1 MVDERSDVK
10 FPLWRK
16 KVDSSLFQHSMTVIP
31 EWVKNDVF
39 DIVEIFS
46 ESSKK
51 HPSSKVIVEFID
63 DKKSSTH
70 DGWVTTTKFREKWAA
85 KRKPVM
91 RFSFDARLTTKMQ
104 NKFSMSY
111 ARDVERKRKEYKV
124 SEIEAEMPF
133 YEFLD
138 IEWDKENRK
147 FLLRPHFRLEKSNIL
162 PPTLLT
168 MPRQSSSIGD
178 LGFEPGLLF
187 ENRQELSSSGIHR
200 PVQPGIWNA
209 GGDYAVSIIVSGGYI
224 DDHDDGESLLYTGQG
239 GRNEKGRHV
248 TDQELTR
255 GNLGLF
261 NSMKEKV
268 PVRVTRGYQAKFGPD
283 EGYRYDGL
291 YVVNRAYIE
300 PSRDGPFI
308 WRFELSPLINSTD
321 NLLWQKELTKTD
333 AQRQLGN
340 QTGDLRLTKANF
352 FKDEKIIDHTT
363 YFRNDVFGK
372 ENWNFTGKGNKEVC
386 NIRAEV
392 SVLGRFNG
400 RTKFTISHRP
410 SGEADQGNYT
420 TGLRWGSWMNH
431 ILTNEIDCTGR
442 TFQLL
447 RIDGQIVI
455 KII

>member
-1 MVDERSDVK
+1 MVDERSDVQ

-16 KVDSSLFQHSMTVIP
+16 KVDGSLFQHAMTVIP
-31 EWVKNDVF
+31 EWVKHGVFNIVDV
-39 DIVEIFS
+39 FS

-51 HPSSKVIVEFID
+51 DPSSKVIVEFVD
-63 DKKSSTH
+63 DKKSTFH
-70 DGWVTTTKFREKWAA
+70 DGWVTTTKFGEEWAA

-91 RFSFDARLTTKMQ
+91 RFSFDTGLKTKLQ

-111 ARDVERKRKEYKV
+111 ARDMERKKKQCKT
-124 SEIEAEMPF
+124 SEIEAEIPF

-147 FLLRPHFRLEKSNIL
+147 FMLRPHFRLEKSNIPL
-162 PPTLLT
+162 RTT
-168 MPRQSSSIGD
+168 ANMPRPSSSIGN

-224 DDHDDGESLLYTGQG
+224 DDHDDGKNLLYTGQG
-239 GRNEKGRHV
+239 GRDDKGRHIA
-248 TDQELTR
+248 DQELTR

-261 NSMKEKV
+261 NSMKSKT
-268 PVRVTRGYQAKFGPD
+268 PVRVTRGYKTEFGP
-283 EGYRYDGL
+283 EAGYRYDGIYL
-291 YVVNRAYIE
+291 VKRAYIE

-308 WRFELSPLINSTD
+308 WRFELTPLVNSSD
-321 NLLWQKELTKTD
+321 NLLWQKQLTKTD
-333 AQRQLGN
+333 AQRQQGN

-352 FKDEKIIDHTT
+352 FKDGAVIDHTT
-363 YFRNDVFGK
+363 YFRHDVFANANWELTGK
-372 ENWNFTGKGNKEVC
+372 ENKETC
-386 NIRAEV
+386 TLRAEV

-410 SGEADQGNYT
+410 SGEANQGNYT

-442 TFQLL
+442 TLQLL
-447 RIDGQIVI
+447 KIDNKIVI
-455 KII
+455 KIV